1 MLIKDNT
8 SIYAVD
14 KHWVIQNNEGR
25 NFSVNDYAQKL
36 FDILKNNW
44 DYNSALLEF
53 NTSFK
58 STFSEESFRNLVNKT
73 FGGYEILT
81 DDQIDKK
88 PTLVNRYLK
97 LKLLLI
103 SPSIAG
109 FLSRIFQP
117 LYGFYTF
124 WFLFVGLTIINVLTS
139 FYVKVDLKSVNYF
152 LFPFVFYPALLFHEL
167 GHIGACAKKGL
178 KHGGI
183 GFGFYIIFPVMYAD
197 ITNVWLADKKS
208 RIIANLAGIFNEL
221 LYAFILFLIG
231 HLFNNTTLS
240 FAAIMI
246 TTTAFFELN
255 PFGRRDGYWVLSDL
269 SNTPNLLFR
278 SQKLLKQGYKNIS
291 ENKDFN
297 WCLKD
302 HLIAIYGLLN
312 FSLIIYFIMYVL
324 ISQWSNLLTFPFTL
338 IAAPINLANK
348 NFEFLNQSFLL
359 ILTFYVLIFNMS
371 FRALNK
377 NLPIWLKKMHQIV
390 ATNSIFKKL
399 NI

>member
-1 MLIKDNT
+1 MLIKSNT
-8 SIYAVD
+8 SICAVD
-14 KHWVIQNNEGR
+14 QHWVIQNEEGR
-25 NFSVNDYAQKL
+25 NFRVNEYAQKL

-44 DYNSALLEF
+44 DYENALIEF
-53 NTSFK
+53 NASFK
-58 STFSEESFRNLVNKT
+58 STFSDESFRNLINKT
-73 FGGYEILT
+73 FGGYEILI

-97 LKLLLI
+97 LKLQLI

-124 WFLFVGLTIINVLTS
+124 WFLFVGFTILNVLLS
-139 FYVKVDLKSVNYF
+139 FHAKVELRSINYF
-152 LFPFVFYPALLFHEL
+152 LFPFIFYPALLFHEL

-221 LYAFILFLIG
+221 LYAFILFIIG
-231 HLFNNTTLS
+231 FLTQSATLS

-269 SNTPNLLFR
+269 SNTPNLLLKSQNLLRQGFR
-278 SQKLLKQGYKNIS
+278 NIS
-291 ENKDFN
+291 ESKDFN
-297 WCLKD
+297 WSYKEQ
-302 HLIAIYGLLN
+302 LIAIYGLMN
-312 FSLIIYFIMYVL
+312 FILIIYFIVYVVV
-324 ISQWSNLLTFPFTL
+324 SQWFNLLTFPVTL
-338 IAAPINLANK
+338 LSVPVNLANK
-348 NFEFLNQSFLL
+348 NFEFLDQSFLL
-359 ILTFYVLIFNMS
+359 ILTFYVLVFNMS
-371 FRALNK
+371 FRILNK
-377 NLPIWLKKMHQIV
+377 NFPIWLKKVHQIA

-399 NI
+399 NN

>member
-1 MLIKDNT
+1 MLIKTNT
-8 SIYAVD
+8 SICAVD
-14 KHWVIQNNEGR
+14 KHWVIQNDEGR
-25 NFSVNDYAQKL
+25 NFRVNDYAKKL
-36 FDILKNNW
+36 FEILKNNL
-44 DYNSALLEF
+44 DFNSALLEF

-58 STFSEESFRNLVNKT
+58 STLSEESFRSLINKT

-97 LKLLLI
+97 LKLQLI

-124 WFLFVGLTIINVLTS
+124 WFLFVGLTILNVFGS
-139 FYVKVDLKSVNYF
+139 FYVKVDLESVNYF
-152 LFPFVFYPALLFHEL
+152 LFPFIFYPALLFHEL

-221 LYAFILFLIG
+221 FYAFILFIIG
-231 HLFNNTTLS
+231 HLFNNTTFS
-240 FAAIMI
+240 FATIMI

-269 SNTPNLLFR
+269 SNTPNLLLK
-278 SQKLLKQGYKNIS
+278 SQKLLRQGYRNIS
-291 ENKDFN
+291 ESKEFN
-297 WCLKD
+297 WSLKEQ
-302 HLIAIYGLLN
+302 LIAIYGLMN
-312 FSLIIYFIMYVL
+312 ISLIIYFITYVVV
-324 ISQWSNLLTFPFTL
+324 SQWSNLINFPLTLLSVPL
-338 IAAPINLANK
+338 NLANK
-348 NFEFLNQSFLL
+348 NFEFLDQSFLL
-359 ILTFYVLIFNMS
+359 ILTFYFLVFNMS
-371 FRALNK
+371 FRIMNK
-377 NLPIWLKKMHQIV
+377 NFQIWLKKEHQIV

-399 NI
+399 NF